1 MQPKAVRYILKVMGF
16 FLFFFVHVAM
26 QQTFPVSVVSEDL
39 RIYRYVAIDELGINT
54 SPTFSQNGGIVFT
67 C

>member
-1 MQPKAVRYILKVMGF
+1 MGF